1 MNKKA
6 LSLRRHPALLSGITL
21 TLVLL
26 GLTASLWK
34 WGQGGQET
42 HGTLRLSLVDPLTG
56 QVAPA
61 RVEVLDQE
69 DQAFVAEDALLS
81 GGDSVDQEVRWEGTV
96 EDALARLKP
105 GWRNYDRGTTQF
117 YSGGESLL
125 KLPSGQYRVT
135 ASKGIEYREVSREV
149 SVAAGSDSQLTL
161 EIPRWDNMPEKGWYS
176 ADPHI
181 HVARTHKELDPLIS
195 KWMQAEDVHVATL
208 LQWGNVVGFHN
219 APQYG
224 FGSDNVYKEGIYLLA
239 SGQENP
245 RTHVFGHT
253 ITLGTS
259 EPVNF
264 PDQYLI
270 YQLFWEEARR
280 QRGLSGY
287 AHMGIQAGAQNGLSI
302 DLPLNLIS
310 FLEVL
315 QFNGA
320 DFNVWYSILNTGFKM
335 SPTAGSDYPFG
346 GAPIGRERFYTRV
359 EGPLTYKKWLD
370 GIEEG
375 RTFVTNGPLLEFV
388 VNSRGLGEEV
398 VLARPGKVRIE
409 GSVRFNPDR
418 DKVEKLEVVANGQII
433 RSFRAA
439 GGASEIRTD
448 FELPVEDAGWVAL
461 RASGTKLGLRRA
473 FSSLAHTAP
482 IYLAVQGR
490 ASRAEHPRAKALCLA
505 WAGRLG
511 ELEGRLRSQFNAIAL
526 SRWDEK
532 IPGDYVL
539 KQREELLKRVRSA
552 RAYFL
557 TRAGL

>member
-1 MNKKA
+1 MEA
-6 LSLRRHPALLSGITL
+6 LSSHRLPALLGRITL
-21 TLVLL
+21 ALVLL
-26 GLTASLWK
+26 VLMASLWG
-34 WGQGGQET
+34 WGQGSEEPRGK
-42 HGTLRLSLVDPLTG
+42 LRLRFVDSGTG
-56 QVAPA
+56 QITPV

-69 DQAFVAEDALLS
+69 NQAFVAEDALLV
-81 GGDSVDQEVRWEGTV
+81 GGDSVDQAVRWEGSV
-96 EDALARLKP
+96 EDALARLRP
-105 GWRNYDRGTTQF
+105 GWRNFDKGTTQF

-125 KLPSGQYRVT
+125 QLPSGQYGVT
-135 ASKGIEYREVSREV
+135 ASKGIEYREVSQEV
-149 SVAAGSDSQLTL
+149 AVASGSDSELTL
-161 EIPRWDNMPEKGWYS
+161 EIPRWVNMPEKGWYS

-208 LQWGNVVGFHN
+208 LQWGNVTGFNN
-219 APQYG
+219 APQYD
-224 FGSDNVYKEGIYLLA
+224 FGPDSVYREGIYLLA

-245 RTHVFGHT
+245 RTHLFGHT
-253 ITLGTS
+253 ITLGAS

-270 YQLFWEEARR
+270 YRLFWEEARR
-280 QRGLSGY
+280 QGGLSGY

-346 GAPIGRERFYTRV
+346 GAPIGRERFYTHV
-359 EGPLTYKKWLD
+359 EGTLTYRKWLD
-370 GIEEG
+370 GIERG
-375 RTFVTNGPLLEFV
+375 RTFVSNGPLLEFT
-388 VNSRGLGEEV
+388 VNVRGLGEEV
-398 VLARPGKVRIE
+398 VLTQTGTVRIE

-418 DKVEKLEVVANGQII
+418 DEVEKMEVVANGQII
-433 RSFRAA
+433 RSFRASE
-439 GGASEIRTD
+439 GASEIHCD

-461 RASGTKLGLRRA
+461 RASGTKLGLRKP

-482 IYLAVQGR
+482 VYVAVQGR
-490 ASRAEHPRAKALCLA
+490 PSRAEHQRAKALCLA

-511 ELEGRLRSQFNAIAL
+511 ELESRLASQFGAMAL
-526 SRWDEK
+526 SRWDEN
-532 IPGDYVL
+532 IAGGYVL
-539 KQREELLKRVRSA
+539 KQREELRKAIRSA
-552 RAYFL
+552 REYFL

>member
-1 MNKKA
+1 MKA
-6 LSLRRHPALLSGITL
+6 LSFRRHPALLSSITL

-34 WGQGGQET
+34 WGQGGEKAQ
-42 HGTLRLSLVDPLTG
+42 GTLRLSLVDPLTG
-56 QVAPA
+56 QVTPA

-81 GGDSVDQEVRWEGTV
+81 GGDPKNQESRWEGTI
-96 EDALARLKP
+96 EDALARFKP
-105 GWRNYDRGTTQF
+105 SWRDFDKGTTQF
-117 YSGGESLL
+117 YSSGESLL
-125 KLPSGQYRVT
+125 QLPAGRYRVT
-135 ASKGIEYREVSREV
+135 ASKGIEYLEVSRQV
-149 SVAAGSDSQLTL
+149 VVTAGSDSKFTL
-161 EIPRWDNMPEKGWYS
+161 EIPRWINMPEKGWYS

-181 HVARTHKELDPLIS
+181 HVARTHRELDPLIS

-208 LQWGNVVGFHN
+208 LQWGNVAGFHN
-219 APQYG
+219 APQYA
-224 FGSDNVYKEGIYLLA
+224 FGPESVYNEGIYLLA

-264 PDQYLI
+264 PDQYLL

-280 QRGLSGY
+280 LGGLSGY

-302 DLPLNLIS
+302 DLPLKLIS

-320 DFNVWYSILNTGFKM
+320 DFSVWYSILNTGFKM

-359 EGPLTYKKWLD
+359 EGPLTYQKWLD
-370 GIEEG
+370 GIEQG
-375 RTFVTNGPLLEFV
+375 RTFVSNGPLLEFT
-388 VNSRGLGEEV
+388 VNGRGLGEEV
-398 VLARPGKVRIE
+398 VLAEPGNVRVKAL
-409 GSVRFNPDR
+409 VRFNPDR
-418 DKVEKLEVVANGQII
+418 DDVEKMELVANGQII
-433 RSFRAA
+433 RTFRAA
-439 GGASEIRTD
+439 DGASEIRSD
-448 FELPVEDAGWVAL
+448 FELPVGEAGWVAL
-461 RASGTKLGLRRA
+461 RASGTKLGLLRPV
-473 FSSLAHTAP
+473 SSLAHTAP
-482 IYLAVQGR
+482 VYLAVHGR
-490 ASRAEHPRAKALCLA
+490 PSRAEHPRAKSLCLA

-511 ELEGRLRSQFNAIAL
+511 ELEGRLRSQFDAMAL

-532 IPGDYVL
+532 ISGEYVL
-539 KQREELLKRVRSA
+539 KLRKELLERVWSA
-552 RAYFL
+552 RQYFL

>member
-1 MNKKA
+1 MEA
-6 LSLRRHPALLSGITL
+6 LSSHRLSALVGRITL

-26 GLTASLWK
+26 ALIASLWG
-34 WGQGGQET
+34 WGQGSEEPRGK
-42 HGTLRLSLVDPLTG
+42 LRLRFVDSETG
-56 QVAPA
+56 QVTPV

-69 DQAFVAEDALLS
+69 DQAFVAEDVLLA
-81 GGDSVDQEVRWEGTV
+81 GGDPVDQAVRWEGTV
-96 EDALARLKP
+96 EEALARLKP
-105 GWRNYDRGTTQF
+105 SWRNFDKGTTQF

-125 KLPSGQYRVT
+125 QLPSGQYRVT

-149 SVAAGSDSQLTL
+149 AVAAGSDSELTL
-161 EIPRWDNMPEKGWYS
+161 EIPRWINLPEKGWYS

-208 LQWGNVVGFHN
+208 LQWGNVTGFHN
-219 APQYG
+219 APQYD
-224 FGSDNVYKEGIYLLA
+224 FGPDSVYREGIYLLA

-253 ITLGTS
+253 ITLGAS

-264 PDQYLI
+264 PDRYLI
-270 YQLFWEEARR
+270 YRLFWEEARR
-280 QRGLSGY
+280 QGGLSGY
-287 AHMGIQAGAQNGLSI
+287 AHMGIPAGAQNGLSI

-359 EGPLTYKKWLD
+359 EGTLTYRKWLD
-370 GIEEG
+370 GIEQG
-375 RTFVTNGPLLEFV
+375 RTFVSNGPLLEFT
-388 VNSRGLGEEV
+388 VNGRGLGEEV
-398 VLARPGKVRIE
+398 VLTQTGTVRIE

-418 DKVEKLEVVANGQII
+418 DEVEKMEVVANGQVI
-433 RSFRAA
+433 RSFRASE
-439 GGASEIRTD
+439 GASEIHCD

-461 RASGTKLGLRRA
+461 RASGTKLGLRRP
-473 FSSLAHTAP
+473 FSSLRWRTRLPSTSPCRDFPREPSINVPSLSAWPGLVAWVSWSHAWPHSSAP
-482 IYLAVQGR
+482 WR
-490 ASRAEHPRAKALCLA
+490 FP
-505 WAGRLG
+505 AGMRTLPAAM
-511 ELEGRLRSQFNAIAL
+511 S
-526 SRWDEK
+526 
-532 IPGDYVL
+532 
-539 KQREELLKRVRSA
+539 
-552 RAYFL
+552 
-557 TRAGL
+557 